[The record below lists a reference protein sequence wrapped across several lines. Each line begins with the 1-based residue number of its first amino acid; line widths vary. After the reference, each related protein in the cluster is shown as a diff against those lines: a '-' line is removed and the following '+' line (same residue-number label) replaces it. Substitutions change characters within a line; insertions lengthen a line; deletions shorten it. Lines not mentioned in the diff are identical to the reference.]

1 MKTGLLLKLATVLL
15 ISLFTLT
22 ARGQDLQPIQLTD
35 AEIPA
40 GYKASPDMLCQSVQA
55 ASFYEQTDIYESI
68 LGTVKNKAYQSFAAK
83 GDKGTILYL
92 EYEEDFAG
100 EAFLQGMLWGES
112 NKPTKAH
119 PEEYLI
125 RGKYLI
131 IWSFAP
137 NSALK
142 KVSKG
147 KVAQNLK

>member
-1 MKTGLLLKLATVLL
+1 MKTVLL
-15 ISLFTLT
+15 KITIFTAIVLFTIT
-22 ARGQDLQPIQLTD
+22 VRGQELQKVKLTD
-35 AEIPA
+35 TELPA
-40 GYKASPDMLCQSVQA
+40 GYKASPKMLCKSVQA
-55 ASFYEQTDIYESI
+55 FSFYEQTGLYEHM
-68 LGTVKNKAYQSFAAK
+68 LGAVKHKEYQSFESK

-100 EAFLQGMLWGES
+100 ETFLQGLLWGES

-125 RGKYLI
+125 QGKHLI

-142 KVSKG
+142 QLSKD
-147 KVAQNLK
+147 KVAQHFN